1 MMSAFAGGASAMSA
15 PAGDAMADAEDA
27 SGKGAAARL
36 ARERSVDARY
46 GFATIAGD
54 RRAAKATCDR
64 MPEPLAPASCDLC
77 PRACGADRASGARG
91 TCGASDALVVARAAL
106 HFWEEP
112 PISGDAGSGTVF
124 FAYCPLR
131 CVYCQNAVIAAGE
144 AGAPVSVERLAEMC
158 LELEAQGALNVNF
171 VTPTHYA
178 PQARAA
184 VAIARGR
191 GLALPVLWNTSGY
204 ETAAAVR
211 ANAGTVDAYLTDFK
225 YADAALAARYS
236 HASDYPDVALAA
248 LEAMVAQTGPPSFDR
263 RGRSASTRARHGGAP
278 PHAAGRVGGFEARRA
293 ARARAVRLGRSA
305 VAHEPVHARA
315 GRCRRCGGRAGA
327 AEAPAALFRVGA
339 ARAGRGVRAPARLR
353 RRAGRGGLLLAGGR
367 APPRRASSRPLISPA
382 CRFETSTLGRHGR
395 GFCPAFE
402 FAGV

>member
-1 MMSAFAGGASAMSA
+1 MSAPAGGVTMMSAFAGGASAMSA

-248 LEAMVAQTGPPSFDR
+248 LEAMVAQTGPPSFDDVDGR
-263 RGRSASTRARHGGAP
+263 PRLVRGTVVRHLMLPGALEDSKRVVRLVHERFGSDVLLSLMNQYTP
-278 PHAAGRVGGFEARRA
+278 VLADAAAAGDARAAEALRRCPELARR
-293 ARARAVRLGRSA
+293 VPDEEYERLLDFADELG
-305 VAHEPVHARA
+305 VEDYFWQE
-315 GRCRRCGGRAGA
+315 GGA
-327 AEAPAALFRVGA
+327 AEESFIPPFDLT
-339 ARAGRGVRAPARLR
+339 GV
-353 RRAGRGGLLLAGGR
+353 
-367 APPRRASSRPLISPA
+367 
-382 CRFETSTLGRHGR
+382 
-395 GFCPAFE
+395 
-402 FAGV
+402 